1 MLYFLKD
8 QIKKGVRYKLKTLGR
23 HVLAEMYDCDP
34 EVLNDHKLI
43 EDILLEAAKEANAT
57 IVESV
62 FHKFNPH
69 GVSGVVVIA
78 ESHLSV
84 HTWPEYGFA
93 ALDLFTCGE
102 EVNPWVAFKYIAKKL
117 KSKNYKT
124 MEVKRGSLH
133 LPKGEL
139 VHKPLKAMKLA

>member
-1 MLYFLKD
+1 
-8 QIKKGVRYKLKTLGR
+8 VRFKLKALGR

-34 EVLNDHKLI
+34 VILNDHELI
-43 EDILLEAAKEANAT
+43 ENILIDGAKHAKAT

-78 ESHLSV
+78 DSHLSI

-102 EVNPWVAFKYIAKKL
+102 EISPWVAFEYVAKKL
-117 KSKNYKT
+117 KSKNYTT
-124 MEVKRGSLH
+124 MEVNRGTLH
-133 LPKGEL
+133 LPNREL
-139 VHKPLKAMKLA
+139 KHKPLKAGV